1 MLLNGSL
8 DRYKNIWLKYVPY
21 FHGIMF
27 YRLLIGVIRL
37 RLPRERI
44 ENRLYMS
51 PVSPVFHTEV
61 RVNLLKTF
69 CLGTR
74 TYYYQIITKEYEAN
88 TQYMLP
94 KSFNIISLSKN
105 WPFLEFKLL
114 SNVGLFS
121 PKSSLHDKTR
131 ILGNLCKPRNLYGI
145 PVHSEV
151 RKLMIWGMQSP
162 FLNWRNFD
170 RVWIT
175 ERNKYQYQSIKSTV
189 LKSAR

>member
-1 MLLNGSL
+1 MKKSRRILLTRIDPRAEGGGQTRAKSGEVEGGGLRVEGGHRADQERLWRTADGGQREVLLRFSTAVIIGLLPIICTLYMLLNGSL

-61 RVNLLKTF
+61 TVNLLKTF

-94 KSFNIISLSKN
+94 KSFNICF
-105 WPFLEFKLL
+105 W
-114 SNVGLFS
+114 
-121 PKSSLHDKTR
+121 
-131 ILGNLCKPRNLYGI
+131 Y
-145 PVHSEV
+145 
-151 RKLMIWGMQSP
+151 
-162 FLNWRNFD
+162 
-170 RVWIT
+170 
-175 ERNKYQYQSIKSTV
+175 
-189 LKSAR
+189 LKGSGK